1 MTEAFAADVALLQT
15 RLATLPTDWQGKA
28 SILKLQE
35 ANYNW
40 RQMEWW
46 AFYFEYL
53 CREALADEFAIPGE
67 RFGNV
72 GFDLKRSVNWDL
84 KSKAIK
90 SDDHQAILNDKTAM
104 QETIE
109 KYGEHGVVIAL
120 CDVEYNDV
128 ERTFQAWH
136 SELKGGKSAYETA
149 REARTNVS
157 RYRKTRAL
165 LTELLV
171 LRFAANDLENLDT
184 MRQGRNSNGKPRREK
199 YLLNLDNV
207 DDYLVERVTLK
218 PVDIP
223 TGLAQPFP
231 PHSPTRLKP
240 TENCPPNLR

>member
-1 MTEAFAADVALLQT
+1 MTGAFAEDVALLKAK
-15 RLATLPTDWQGKA
+15 LATLSVDWEGKA
-28 SILKLQE
+28 SILKMQE

-53 CREALADEFAIPGE
+53 CRTVLSDTFTIPGE

-84 KSKAIK
+84 KSKAVK
-90 SDDHQAILNDKTAM
+90 TDDHQAILNDKTAM
-104 QETIE
+104 EATID

-136 SELKGGKSAYETA
+136 SELKGGKSKYEQE
-149 REARTNVS
+149 RETRTNVS

-165 LTELLV
+165 LTELLI
-171 LRFAANDLENLDT
+171 LRFTADDLGSLGT
-184 MRQGRNSNGKPRREK
+184 MRQGRNSNGNPRREK
-199 YLLNLDNV
+199 YLLDLEKV
-207 DDYLVERVTLK
+207 DGFLIDRVVFTPVET
-218 PVDIP
+218 P
-223 TGLAQPFP
+223 TGLVQP
-231 PHSPTRLKP
+231 L
-240 TENCPPNLR
+240 